1 MSMKL
6 TGRVREWW
14 RRDES
19 RGLAPG
25 DLKAERWEGRQG
37 SDGREVRSGWRW
49 RGEKENLS

>member
-19 RGLAPG
+19 CGLAPG
-25 DLKAERWEGRQG
+25 DLKAEKWEGRKVG
-37 SDGREVRSGWRW
+37 VT
-49 RGEKENLS
+49 GES